1 MNELTE
7 TTMAADTDA
16 AQGRAWVDRTTA
28 GARASTARNTHLGKR

>member
-16 AQGRAWVDRTTA
+16 AQGHACVDRTPA
-28 GARASTARNTHLGKR
+28 DISASTARTTHLGKR

>member
-16 AQGRAWVDRTTA
+16 AQGRDWIDRTHA
-28 GARASTARNTHLGKR
+28 DISASTARKTHSGKR